1 MEPNVDLVWNVKVV
15 ELHVDCLFPRVTKD
29 WPVAVFGTV
38 GLHKAK
44 HPIAICTDDTGIFA
58 TSLSRELALA
68 AACLGM
74 CQFLPSSS
82 VFQVPCQLHVGFS
95 PKF

>member
-1 MEPNVDLVWNVKVV
+1 
-15 ELHVDCLFPRVTKD
+15 
-29 WPVAVFGTV
+29 V

-74 CQFLPSSS
+74 CQT
-82 VFQVPCQLHVGFS
+82 
-95 PKF
+95 